1 MKNQNKKLL
10 GFFNIELSIV
20 LVLVALAFYVFYSI
34 NDSIVSYGE
43 MRAKLAKTNTEL
55 IAAKSTIDN
64 QKLQI
69 INLNKEVALTHQS
82 YEELLAKKE
91 KVVEKVTKV
100 SNKRAAK
107 EKAVVDSDV
116 QLKVSGT
123 LSEESLTKLSEIR
136 STDLVEHYSVLFNE
150 TNQPSI

>member
-10 GFFNIELSIV
+10 GFFNIKLSIV

-34 NDSIVSYGE
+34 NDSIVNYGE
-43 MRAKLAKTNTEL
+43 MRIKLAKTNTEL
-55 IAAKSTIDN
+55 IEAKSTIDN

-69 INLNKEVALTHQS
+69 INLNKEIALTHQS

-116 QLKVSGT
+116 QLKESGT

-136 STDLVEHYSVLFNE
+136 STDLVEYYSVLFNE

>member
-20 LVLVALAFYVFYSI
+20 FVLVALAFYVFYSI

-69 INLNKEVALTHQS
+69 INLNKEIALTHQS

-107 EKAVVDSDV
+107 EKAVVDSDI

-123 LSEESLTKLSEIR
+123 LSEESLNKLSEIR

>member
-43 MRAKLAKTNTEL
+43 MRVKLTKTNTEL

-69 INLNKEVALTHQS
+69 INLNKEIALTHQS

-107 EKAVVDSDV
+107 EKVVVDSDV

-150 TNQPSI
+150 TNQSSI

>member
-69 INLNKEVALTHQS
+69 INLNKEIALTHQS

>member
-43 MRAKLAKTNTEL
+43 IRTKLAKTNTEL
-55 IAAKSTIDN
+55 IEAKSTIDN
-64 QKLQI
+64 QKIQI
-69 INLNKEVALTHQS
+69 INLNKEIALTHQS

>member
-43 MRAKLAKTNTEL
+43 MRVKLTKTNTEL

-64 QKLQI
+64 QKIQI
-69 INLNKEVALTHQS
+69 INLNKEIALTHQS

-107 EKAVVDSDV
+107 EKVVVDSDV